1 MRRFS
6 PTWYLEASS
15 SSHVGK
21 YFDPPIPPADDA
33 RTVSRH
39 NDDQQVAKLGVSCK
53 DRSLLADLGDFF
65 SSCFFAAKI
74 HLATIA
80 TRAGQAEL
88 AEFHLKVVLLGL
100 GCYFA

>member
-21 YFDPPIPPADDA
+21 YFDPPIRPADDA

-53 DRSLLADLGDFF
+53 DRSLLADLGAFF
-65 SSCFFAAKI
+65 
-74 HLATIA
+74 
-80 TRAGQAEL
+80 Q
-88 AEFHLKVVLLGL
+88 VVFLPPK
-100 GCYFA
+100 FTSQR

>member
-21 YFDPPIPPADDA
+21 YFDPPIPPANDA
-33 RTVSRH
+33 RTVSWH

-53 DRSLLADLGDFF
+53 DRSLLADLGAFF
-65 SSCFFAAKI
+65 KFDFAAKI

-88 AEFHLKVVLLGL
+88 AEFHLKVVRLGL
-100 GCYFA
+100 GRCFA